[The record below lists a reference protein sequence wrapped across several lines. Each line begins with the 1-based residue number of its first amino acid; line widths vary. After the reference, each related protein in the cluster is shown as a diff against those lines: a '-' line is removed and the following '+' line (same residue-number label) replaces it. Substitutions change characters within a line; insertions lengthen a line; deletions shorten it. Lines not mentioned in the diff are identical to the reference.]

1 MGMIL
6 LVEDEADLR
15 REIEEFLHDQG
26 HNVLSAADGAAAL
39 TILQDQPVQLVL
51 TDLRMPKMDGLELL
65 RKGRAA
71 CPEAAFVVMTAFGTM
86 ETAIEALRAG
96 ATDYLIKPVSL
107 DQLLEKVNRIFENI
121 ELKAANRMLR
131 RELDRKLGPL
141 EMVGQSAALSTL
153 RNMLQKVAPARSSVL
168 ITGESGTGK
177 ELIARALHSLGA
189 PKGEPFVPVNC
200 AAIPETLLES
210 ELFGHV
216 KGSFTGAISDS
227 EGLFRAARRG
237 TMFLDEVGELPLSMQ
252 AKLLRALEERQV
264 HPVGSSRYQRFDAR
278 VVAATNR
285 DLKKEV
291 KDGRFREDL
300 YFRLAVVE
308 LHAPPLRDRPEDIP
322 LLVEHLVRKFNVDL
336 NRHYTGVEPAAL
348 KRLTSLPWKGNIREL
363 QNVIERAMLIGN
375 EPTIMS
381 ADLIPPALFG
391 TETEVETPALR
402 VAVAQFETKHVRSIL
417 ERCGNDKRKAAAELG
432 ISLASLYRY
441 LGDARQHAAAAE
453 EHAAAQ

>member
-1 MGMIL
+1 
-6 LVEDEADLR
+6 
-15 REIEEFLHDQG
+15 
-26 HNVLSAADGAAAL
+26 
-39 TILQDQPVQLVL
+39 
-51 TDLRMPKMDGLELL
+51 
-65 RKGRAA
+65 
-71 CPEAAFVVMTAFGTM
+71 
-86 ETAIEALRAG
+86 
-96 ATDYLIKPVSL
+96 
-107 DQLLEKVNRIFENI
+107 
-121 ELKAANRMLR
+121 MLR

-141 EMVGQSAALSTL
+141 DMVGQSAALTTL

-200 AAIPETLLES
+200 AAIPESLLES

-216 KGSFTGAISDS
+216 KGSFTGAVSDS
-227 EGLFRAARRG
+227 EGLFRSARKG
-237 TMFLDEVGELPLSMQ
+237 TMFLDEVGELPMSMQ

-291 KDGRFREDL
+291 KEGRFRDDL

-308 LHAPPLRDRPEDIP
+308 LHAPPLRERPEDIP
-322 LLVEHLVRKFNVDL
+322 LLVEHLVRKFNSDL
-336 NRHYTGVEPAAL
+336 NRKFTGVEPSAL
-348 KRLTSLPWKGNIREL
+348 QRMTTMPWKGNIREL
-363 QNVIERAMLIGN
+363 QNVIERAMLVGN

-381 ADLIPPALFG
+381 ADLIPPAIFG
-391 TETEVETPALR
+391 SEPDVENPSLR
-402 VAVAQFETKHVRSIL
+402 IAVANFESKHVRTIL

-441 LGDARQHAAAAE
+441 LGDARHHAAEA
-453 EHAAAQ
+453 EHAAMAH